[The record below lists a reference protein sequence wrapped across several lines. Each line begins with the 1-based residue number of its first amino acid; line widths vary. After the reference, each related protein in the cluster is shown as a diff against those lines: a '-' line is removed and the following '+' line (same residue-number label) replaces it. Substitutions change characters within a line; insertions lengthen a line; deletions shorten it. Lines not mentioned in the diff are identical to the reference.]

1 MVVVREGRPV
11 VEKERP
17 VMCYE
22 CGTLLGLV
30 KTEWTQEGMA
40 RFREKAAELK
50 RDHSCRPQETRK
62 PTASV
67 GN

>member
-1 MVVVREGRPV
+1 MVVVDKGRPV

-17 VMCYE
+17 VMCYQ

-30 KTEWTQEGMA
+30 QAEWTQEGMT

-50 RDHSCRPQETRK
+50 RSHVCRPQETRK

>member
-1 MVVVREGRPV
+1 MVV

-17 VMCYE
+17 VVCYE

-30 KTEWTQEGMA
+30 QTEWTQQGMA
-40 RFREKAAELK
+40 RFREQAAALK
-50 RDHSCRPQETRK
+50 RDHVCGTQETRK

-67 GN
+67 GKR